1 MVIVVGAMCTPRSAC
16 GGVFEGAHPC
26 PPCLSIRSRTEPS
39 NTSSLKSHKHDRL
52 PLSLINLG
60 RCHRLKTPH
69 SSAHHQS
76 KPSVIL
82 PKSRTHLLSTAKH
95 LSSNRQFPL
104 PRIAGASTRTHR
116 VVSGSRRRD
125 HKHSRAR
132 ISRGRTCLEH
142 HEALRTRH
150 GSLRSDRREAAEVL
164 FVASPALVQVYGATV
179 G

>member
-1 MVIVVGAMCTPRSAC
+1 VLVVGAMCTPRSAC

-52 PLSLINLG
+52 PQSLINLG
-60 RCHRLKTPH
+60 RCHHLKLKMPH

-116 VVSGSRRRD
+116 VVSWSRRRD
-125 HKHSRAR
+125 HEDPRAK
-132 ISRGRTCLEH
+132 ISRGRTCLDS
-142 HEALRTRH
+142 HEALRMRH
-150 GSLRSDRREAAEVL
+150 GSLGSDRCEAAEVL
-164 FVASPALVQVYGATV
+164 FVASPTV